1 MQKIN
6 RKLPT
11 SQPATIP
18 TLINRRMKKK
28 LPACQPLES
37 PPQMIKLKN
46 RLTQNS
52 KNRERL
58 YMQWCVNTLKD
69 GWIKKRVNCSP
80 SSDESIWRN
89 CWNISHGCSPAK
101 KYSETWCSCCIDHI
115 DAVMHIYMVADP
127 DLCEIKAKGDLED
140 TIYHIANHC
149 VRSLSPHLW
158 NIGLKLIYQQVS
170 QHHPEGNIQIYL
182 TDQTMKLSPHM
193 SRPAISY

>member
-1 MQKIN
+1 MSTA
-6 RKLPT
+6 RKSSSDDKVEKSVDTELKE
-11 SQPATIP
+11 QRK
-18 TLINRRMKKK
+18 TLYAMM
-28 LPACQPLES
+28 CEYLERW
-37 PPQMIKLKN
+37 LN
-46 RLTQNS
+46 
-52 KNRERL
+52 
-58 YMQWCVNTLKD
+58 
-69 GWIKKRVNCSP
+69 KKRVNCSP

-182 TDQTMKLSPHM
+182 TDQTMSH
-193 SRPAISY
+193 PAISY